1 MRCDV
6 NVELPTLEQVRNQSS
21 YYTITAS
28 ASDSVTVLSVLLII
42 AGGLLTGIGVC
53 HMVKAKFT
61 NLYHKSELKF
71 MVIRC
76 GELVSSCT

>member
-1 MRCDV
+1 MLMW
-6 NVELPTLEQVRNQSS
+6 NAQVQNQSS

-28 ASDSVTVLSVLLII
+28 ASDNVSVLSVLLII

-53 HMVKAKFT
+53 HIVKAKFT
-61 NLYHKSELKF
+61 NLHNKSLLKF

-76 GELVSSCT
+76 GELVSLCT